1 MPQEIT
7 RTQIEKYTVYT
18 GPTAESFSPIMAG
31 ITYPDPA
38 YEILV
43 YRRPLCVFEYVLS
56 GCGHIERNGSIL
68 TVNAGDAYIL
78 TAGTYHHYYSDKVDP
93 WTKIWFNVSGS
104 LVQHLLSDYGLDGVT
119 LIPRF
124 HNETPLTRILD
135 AFTADPVHSADKLAV
150 LLHQYIQ
157 ELADFLANKVPI
169 NPTALA
175 IRNYILQEV
184 DYIVFAPVVESGW
197 DEVLQ
202 ESQEAGIPV
211 IVVDRMVDVG
221 DDSLFAAWVGS
232 DFRREGQTAVNWL
245 AHYLEEQGRDGEDIS
260 ILHVQ
265 GTEGSS
271 AQIGRTAGLLEGVK
285 EHSNWHILRQVEGE
299 FTKAKSYEVVSAVL
313 KEREIPDVVY
323 CENDESA
330 LGAVQA
336 LDEYGITHGPDGDV
350 IVISF
355 DATRAGLTA
364 CMNREINLD
373 MECNPLHGPRVEALI
388 RQIEA
393 GETPNQYCYVEE
405 TWFTPEELTEE
416 RIAKRE
422 Y

>member
-56 GCGHIERNGSIL
+56 GRGHIERNGSIL

-175 IRNYILQEV
+175 IRNYIDMHLTESLSLDHLADTVSLSRSRLIHLFQEV
-184 DYIVFAPVVESGW
+184 YHVAPYQYY
-197 DEVLQ
+197 L
-202 ESQEAGIPV
+202 SQKCKLAQ
-211 IVVDRMVDVG
+211 
-221 DDSLFAAWVGS
+221 SSCFCHLHTAWVLRPSPLFFLFQETVRSVPGFLQKTPHS
-232 DFRREGQTAVNWL
+232 AWEFSHL
-245 AHYLEEQGRDGEDIS
+245 S
-260 ILHVQ
+260 I
-265 GTEGSS
+265 
-271 AQIGRTAGLLEGVK
+271 
-285 EHSNWHILRQVEGE
+285 ILSKNG
-299 FTKAKSYEVVSAVL
+299 TKATKL
-313 KEREIPDVVY
+313 
-323 CENDESA
+323 
-330 LGAVQA
+330 L
-336 LDEYGITHGPDGDV
+336 
-350 IVISF
+350 F
-355 DATRAGLTA
+355 
-364 CMNREINLD
+364 
-373 MECNPLHGPRVEALI
+373 
-388 RQIEA
+388 
-393 GETPNQYCYVEE
+393 
-405 TWFTPEELTEE
+405 
-416 RIAKRE
+416 
-422 Y
+422 

>member
-56 GCGHIERNGSIL
+56 GRGHIERNGSIL

-157 ELADFLANKVPI
+157 ELADFLAGFARGIAHRGKCQLGDR
-169 NPTALA
+169 T
-175 IRNYILQEV
+175 ILDAV
-184 DYIVFAPVVESGW
+184 DAGARKA
-197 DEVLQ
+197 
-202 ESQEAGIPV
+202 QEACAEGA
-211 IVVDRMVDVG
+211 DMGAMLRR
-221 DDSLFAAWVGS
+221 AA
-232 DFRREGQTAVNWL
+232 EGAK
-245 AHYLEEQGRDGEDIS
+245 
-260 ILHVQ
+260 
-265 GTEGSS
+265 
-271 AQIGRTAGLLEGVK
+271 EGVK
-285 EHSNWHILRQVEGE
+285 ATEDMLPKYGKAAVFSA
-299 FTKAKSYEVVSAVL
+299 KAKGV
-313 KEREIPDVVY
+313 PDQ
-323 CENDESA
+323 
-330 LGAVQA
+330 GAV
-336 LDEYGITHGPDGDV
+336 
-350 IVISF
+350 
-355 DATRAGLTA
+355 AG
-364 CMNREINLD
+364 
-373 MECNPLHGPRVEALI
+373 
-388 RQIEA
+388 
-393 GETPNQYCYVEE
+393 QYFLEGLGRY
-405 TWFTPEELTEE
+405 FL
-416 RIAKRE
+416 
-422 Y
+422 

>member
-56 GCGHIERNGSIL
+56 GRGHIERNGSTL

-175 IRNYILQEV
+175 IRNYIDMHLTESLSLDHLADTVSLSRSRLIHLFQEV
-184 DYIVFAPVVESGW
+184 YHVAPYQYY
-197 DEVLQ
+197 L
-202 ESQEAGIPV
+202 SQKC
-211 IVVDRMVDVG
+211 
-221 DDSLFAAWVGS
+221 
-232 DFRREGQTAVNWL
+232 NL
-245 AHYLEEQGRDGEDIS
+245 AQSMLS
-260 ILHVQ
+260 
-265 GTEGSS
+265 
-271 AQIGRTAGLLEGVK
+271 RTTLP
-285 EHSNWHILRQVEGE
+285 
-299 FTKAKSYEVVSAVL
+299 VSA
-313 KEREIPDVVY
+313 I
-323 CENDESA
+323 STQ
-330 LGAVQA
+330 LGF
-336 LDEYGITHGPDGDV
+336 LDPHHFS
-350 IVISF
+350 SF
-355 DATRAGLTA
+355 FKKQCGLSPASYRKLHTA
-364 CMNREINLD
+364 PGNF
-373 MECNPLHGPRVEALI
+373 P
-388 RQIEA
+388 
-393 GETPNQYCYVEE
+393 T
-405 TWFTPEELTEE
+405 
-416 RIAKRE
+416 
-422 Y
+422 